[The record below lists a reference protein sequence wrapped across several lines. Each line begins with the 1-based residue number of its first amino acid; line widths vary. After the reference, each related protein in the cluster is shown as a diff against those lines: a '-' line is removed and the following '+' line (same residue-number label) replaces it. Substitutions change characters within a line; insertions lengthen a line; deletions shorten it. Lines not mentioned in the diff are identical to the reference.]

1 MIRIK
6 AYEEVHSDHIILFA
20 VRVQST
26 EQVEYVSVKGS
37 VTSPPVESL
46 VDYPCLEECL
56 ELTMYTES
64 EIPFSDDI
72 PDTLSPQ
79 EFTYAG
85 YPRTTLM
92 GTAALK
98 KHQLKRHLFMY

>member
-1 MIRIK
+1 MKKYIL
-6 AYEEVHSDHIILFA
+6 IILFFFA
-20 VRVQST
+20 FRAQST

-37 VTSPPVESL
+37 VTSPPVETL

-72 PDTLSPQ
+72 PDTLSIS
-79 EFTYAG
+79 
-85 YPRTTLM
+85 RI
-92 GTAALK
+92 
-98 KHQLKRHLFMY
+98 